1 MTVSNFTVEKFSVV
15 STRTFED
22 VLAGLEK
29 GIGRPNMSA
38 LHKQMGAAKSF
49 SELQKIING
58 AVGSAD
64 LMEFLRL
71 DLGAPMRLDPTAK
84 THQKI
89 VRIIAGNPLIMKQ
102 MVEHV
107 PDAGSYAPI
116 TILLYE
122 RHDGVHVSYDM
133 MESFLAPYQNHAALE
148 VAKQL
153 DVKVTKLIVE
163 AAG

>member
-1 MTVSNFTVEKFSVV
+1 MIVRNFTVEKFSVV
-15 STRTFED
+15 SARTFED
-22 VLAGLEK
+22 VLAGLDK
-29 GIGRPNMSA
+29 GIGRPNMMA
-38 LHKQMGAAKSF
+38 LHKQMGAATSF
-49 SELQKIING
+49 SELEKIIHS

-71 DLGAPMRLDPTAK
+71 DLGAPIRLDPQANAF
-84 THQKI
+84 KI

-116 TILLYE
+116 TILVYE
-122 RHDGVHVSYDM
+122 SHDGVHISYDLM
-133 MESFLAPYQNHAALE
+133 ASFLAPYENQAALE

-153 DVKVTKLIVE
+153 DVKVTKLMVE